1 MHARMTV
8 DVFGPIGFEPL
19 SPTRKKLFEQK
30 WQKRQKYSYS
40 PFAAEAAAA
49 AARNGRVLIV

>member
-19 SPTRKKLFEQK
+19 SPSRKKLFEQK

-40 PFAAEAAAA
+40 PFAAAAA